1 MGMIGHK
8 VDLSPTSTSS
18 MTDILMDGRKEELL
32 SVLAEM
38 KSEGS
43 LGPKIL
49 VGI

>member
-1 MGMIGHK
+1 
-8 VDLSPTSTSS
+8 
-18 MTDILMDGRKEELL
+18 MDGRKEELL

>member
-8 VDLSPTSTSS
+8 VDLAITSS
-18 MTDILMDGRKEELL
+18 KTDILMDGRKEELL

-38 KSEGS
+38 SN

-49 VGI
+49 VQYRSS